1 MMDAEDL
8 KQAAGAAVRQV
19 GAVLDRNPA
28 IALAAAVAVGFF
40 AGLLLRRKEKTAR
53 ENAAAGE

>member
-8 KQAAGAAVRQV
+8 KRAAGTAVRQV

-28 IALAAAVAVGFF
+28 LALAAAVAVGFF
-40 AGLLLRRKEKTAR
+40 AGLLFRRGDKPKPAR
-53 ENAAAGE
+53 NRGEE

>member
-28 IALAAAVAVGFF
+28 LALAAAVAVGFF
-40 AGLLLRRKEKTAR
+40 AGLLLRRKEKTAPK
-53 ENAAAGE
+53 NPVAGK